1 MIAQEYFYFKHFD
14 DSIIENIY
22 KQIDNNKINFGPGLF
37 KKQKNL
43 SHTDSIHHNLILLL
57 LYEVLKKRN
66 VFRYL
71 SKLSELEVMSII
83 NKPYLDIDNK
93 KIVQD
98 DLNSLLEYE
107 EIEKLLNLL
116 KVINNKFLEIG
127 AGSGRTAKTILSI
140 KNNIKYVIADIP
152 PAINIS
158 YENLKKIFPRK
169 KISFAFEINDK
180 KNLQNELEKNDV
192 LFIFPH
198 QIKLFK
204 EKTFDI
210 VLAIDCLHE
219 MEKKII
225 KIYMSIFQQISNMIY
240 FKVWE
245 HSGLNY
251 SFYEEHSV
259 HNKNDYSIN
268 SNWKELLNKRC
279 IYPSKYFELGYQF

>member
-1 MIAQEYFYFKHFD
+1 
-14 DSIIENIY
+14 
-22 KQIDNNKINFGPGLF
+22 
-37 KKQKNL
+37 
-43 SHTDSIHHNLILLL
+43 
-57 LYEVLKKRN
+57 
-66 VFRYL
+66 
-71 SKLSELEVMSII
+71 MSII

-116 KVINNKFLEIG
+116 KVKNNKFLEIG

>member
-1 MIAQEYFYFKHFD
+1 
-14 DSIIENIY
+14 
-22 KQIDNNKINFGPGLF
+22 
-37 KKQKNL
+37 
-43 SHTDSIHHNLILLL
+43 
-57 LYEVLKKRN
+57 
-66 VFRYL
+66 
-71 SKLSELEVMSII
+71 MSII
-83 NKPYLDIDNK
+83 NKPYLEIDNK

-116 KVINNKFLEIG
+116 KVKKNKFLEIG

-158 YENLKKIFPRK
+158 YENLKRFFPNK

-198 QIKLFK
+198 QIKLFE

-225 KIYMSIFQQISNMIY
+225 KFICQFSRKFQT
-240 FKVWE
+240 
-245 HSGLNY
+245 
-251 SFYEEHSV
+251 
-259 HNKNDYSIN
+259 
-268 SNWKELLNKRC
+268 
-279 IYPSKYFELGYQF
+279 